1 MGCYL
6 NRIADVHDNYVELA
20 IVVLNISFGV
30 LIVDLPHQERERERG
45 KWRGHCGR
53 EATWA

>member
-1 MGCYL
+1 VGCYL